1 MLIAL
6 RRQSHFTTSTNHS
19 VTLVLQDYM
28 IILSDQRTSRIPLRR
43 LEESQA
49 RVNYATN
56 ARRSSISPGQG
67 SSHQS
72 YEPFERLN
80 VDFKGPLLTSDKNRY
95 FLIWLTNIHD
105 FHLCSHA
112 LMLQHY
118 IHSGR
123 GASFM
128 REELRTFIIGKGVA
142 ISRTEG
148 NGEVERY
155 NGIIWKGIVTS
166 FKSMDLPVKY
176 WQEVLADALHSVLLQ
191 PGAVLVKRQ
200 VRSSKHDPLV
210 DKVELPQANPHY
222 AQVRYPN
229 CR

>member
-1 MLIAL
+1 
-6 RRQSHFTTSTNHS
+6 
-19 VTLVLQDYM
+19 
-28 IILSDQRTSRIPLRR
+28 
-43 LEESQA
+43 
-49 RVNYATN
+49 
-56 ARRSSISPGQG
+56 
-67 SSHQS
+67 
-72 YEPFERLN
+72 
-80 VDFKGPLLTSDKNRY
+80 
-95 FLIWLTNIHD
+95 
-105 FHLCSHA
+105 
-112 LMLQHY
+112 
-118 IHSGR
+118 
-123 GASFM
+123 M

-142 ISRTEG
+142 TSRTEG